1 MEEKLEIKTSWWN
14 PEMNHLALQLPNGML
29 NEMRKR
35 VLSGK
40 IRNET
45 LELDENTERM
55 KQFFEREISRYNKR
69 KDHLNQRNKKVSEM
83 EIEIETLITDNEIL
97 KEENIKLKE
106 SYKTLEMEAFKTRSI
121 IEKLIEN
128 YGVEGVKKMVGRKQN
143 MSEDE

>member
-1 MEEKLEIKTSWWN
+1 MEEKLEIEKSWWN

-29 NEMRKR
+29 SEMRKR

-40 IRNET
+40 IQNET

-69 KDHLNQRNKKVSEM
+69 KDHLNQRNKKVNEL

-97 KEENIKLKE
+97 KELRE
-106 SYKTLEMEAFKTRSI
+106 Y
-121 IEKLIEN
+121 
-128 YGVEGVKKMVGRKQN
+128 
-143 MSEDE
+143 